1 MIPDHSAIV
10 LPPPSILGWEM
21 SCLDPLWRTKS
32 SLVHGASLV
41 IWEVAGFLRAT
52 PGETWFVRGRISTS
66 GPLAPIANFICQAWT
81 QNNGMLS
88 YAYGQTVC
96 AIPTI
101 PIGATGS

>member
-1 MIPDHSAIV
+1 MENQIVVGAWGLTCHLGGSRVSA
-10 LPPPSILGWEM
+10 GNAGGN
-21 SCLDPLWRTKS
+21 
-32 SLVHGASLV
+32 LVCEGANL
-41 IWEVAGFLRAT
+41 
-52 PGETWFVRGRISTS
+52 TS